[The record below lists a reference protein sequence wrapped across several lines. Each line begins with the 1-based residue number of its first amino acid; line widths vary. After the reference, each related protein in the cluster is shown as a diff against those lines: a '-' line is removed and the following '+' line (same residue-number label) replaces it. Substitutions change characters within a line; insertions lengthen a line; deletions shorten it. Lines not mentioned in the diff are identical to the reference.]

1 MELSQFVEDALKR
14 QLREFNAV
22 HVKYVV
28 ETHIGLTPSDLSPA
42 STLYIEGIENLSA
55 MAVEYMR
62 EYGKRYQG
70 LIKPRLYGRFIAY
83 EHVMHGNHVAT
94 LEMHFDVKEE

>member
-1 MELSQFVEDALKR
+1 MEFSQFVKE

-22 HVKYVV
+22 DIKYVI

-62 EYGKRYQG
+62 WYGKRYQG
-70 LIKPRLYGRFIAY
+70 LIKPRLYGKFIAY
-83 EHVMHGNHVAT
+83 ERVIHGNVAAV
-94 LEMHFDVKEE
+94 LEMHFDTKE